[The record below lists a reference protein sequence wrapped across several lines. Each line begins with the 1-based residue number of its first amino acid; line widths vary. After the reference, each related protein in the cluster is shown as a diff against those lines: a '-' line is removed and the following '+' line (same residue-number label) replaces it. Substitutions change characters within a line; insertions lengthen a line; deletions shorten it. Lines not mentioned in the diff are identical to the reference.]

1 MRSRLETGYAAVE
14 RRRVSRS
21 QPARSVLTV
30 ERCARPGK
38 RFATGWSGWGSNPPR
53 KSLRSTRLGSTR
65 KSAVELFVRTNPEP
79 QPLVTAAK
87 CDRTNVFGDANR
99 PGTWIKAQSLQPQTR
114 MRRILAEELICAS
127 GSGLGFSAAARDT
140 TAKTPVLRERSRAC
154 SSRNRSR
161 RPSGM
166 SHGPLT
172 DRFRTDPAVG

>member
-30 ERCARPGK
+30 ERCARRGK

-127 GSGLGFSAAARDT
+127 GSGLDFRRQLAIQLPKLRCCARDH
-140 TAKTPVLRERSRAC
+140 ARALVEIALGDLR
-154 SSRNRSR
+154 
-161 RPSGM
+161 
-166 SHGPLT
+166 
-172 DRFRTDPAVG
+172 V